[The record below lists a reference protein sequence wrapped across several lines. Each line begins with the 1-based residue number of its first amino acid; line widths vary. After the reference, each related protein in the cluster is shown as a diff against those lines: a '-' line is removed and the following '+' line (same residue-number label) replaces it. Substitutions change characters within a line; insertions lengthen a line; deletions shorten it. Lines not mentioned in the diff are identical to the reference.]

1 MCRQDEAGFPQKQ
14 LETAFLHSL
23 RLLEQNREYLQMHLQ
38 PLKDA
43 RTAQAL
49 EDMEQEAARLERT
62 FRELMELSAPEE
74 PVQKRPVD
82 LCRLLAQL
90 EGLRG
95 EIDAQSSTKL
105 TVDCGGLEQ
114 CFVWGDREMA
124 EQICFHLLSNAL
136 RAAAPGGNIQV
147 CLRQTGQDIRLTI
160 EDDGCGMD
168 EAMLARVSS
177 PFTTTRKTRKV
188 GLGVPM
194 ARQICEMCEG
204 SFAIESKVGVGTVFT
219 VKLAFELAKEEALLP
234 VLSDEAL
241 DFANRDAVFDACK
254 AKAEEL
260 GKKNGWLLYPLGI
273 ALSGK
278 QRTPGGGTDLACM
291 MGREKTLQRV
301 QDAIAKLNG

>member
-114 CFVWGDREMA
+114 CLVWGDREMA

-136 RAAAPGGNIQV
+136 RAAAPGGSIQV
-147 CLRQTGQDIRLTI
+147 CLRWTGQGGRRPG
-160 EDDGCGMD
+160 EGEGCGV
-168 EAMLARVSS
+168 EAF
-177 PFTTTRKTRKV
+177 P
-188 GLGVPM
+188 GL
-194 ARQICEMCEG
+194 
-204 SFAIESKVGVGTVFT
+204 T
-219 VKLAFELAKEEALLP
+219 VKLEL
-234 VLSDEAL
+234 
-241 DFANRDAVFDACK
+241 DAGTKCPRCWNHHPSIGTAEGHPELCPRCAAVVK
-254 AKAEEL
+254 A
-260 GKKNGWLLYPLGI
+260 
-273 ALSGK
+273 
-278 QRTPGGGTDLACM
+278 
-291 MGREKTLQRV
+291 MGLE
-301 QDAIAKLNG
+301 

>member
-62 FRELMELSAPEE
+62 FRELMELSAPEK

-105 TVDCGGLEQ
+105 TVDGGGLEQ
-114 CFVWGDREMA
+114 CLVWGDREMA

-160 EDDGCGMD
+160 EDDGCG
-168 EAMLARVSS
+168 
-177 PFTTTRKTRKV
+177 
-188 GLGVPM
+188 
-194 ARQICEMCEG
+194 
-204 SFAIESKVGVGTVFT
+204 
-219 VKLAFELAKEEALLP
+219 LP
-234 VLSDEAL
+234 EV
-241 DFANRDAVFDACK
+241 
-254 AKAEEL
+254 
-260 GKKNGWLLYPLGI
+260 
-273 ALSGK
+273 
-278 QRTPGGGTDLACM
+278 
-291 MGREKTLQRV
+291 
-301 QDAIAKLNG
+301 

>member
-43 RTAQAL
+43 RAAQAL

-62 FRELMELSAPEE
+62 FRELMELSAPEK

-114 CFVWGDREMA
+114 CLVWGDREMA

-147 CLRQTGQDIRLTI
+147 CLRQGESWLENRRRFLGGAQ
-160 EDDGCGMD
+160 
-168 EAMLARVSS
+168 A
-177 PFTTTRKTRKV
+177 
-188 GLGVPM
+188 GLLLCRRYC
-194 ARQICEMCEG
+194 RQLG
-204 SFAIESKVGVGTVFT
+204 WA
-219 VKLAFELAKEEALLP
+219 LALLP
-234 VLSDEAL
+234 RTPQGVRAELTLPLPTRPFPIETTVEFRSQPSHSDEHSTTAL
-241 DFANRDAVFDACK
+241 QHQLRR
-254 AKAEEL
+254 EL
-260 GKKNGWLLYPLGI
+260 YLFTRRH
-273 ALSGK
+273 SG
-278 QRTPGGGTDLACM
+278 
-291 MGREKTLQRV
+291 
-301 QDAIAKLNG
+301 N

>member
-43 RTAQAL
+43 RAAQAL

-62 FRELMELSAPEE
+62 FRELMELSAPEK

-114 CFVWGDREMA
+114 CLVWGDREMA

-160 EDDGCGMD
+160 EDDGCGLP
-168 EAMLARVSS
+168 EGESWLENRRRFLGGAQA
-177 PFTTTRKTRKV
+177 
-188 GLGVPM
+188 GLLLCRRYC
-194 ARQICEMCEG
+194 RQLG
-204 SFAIESKVGVGTVFT
+204 WA
-219 VKLAFELAKEEALLP
+219 LALLP
-234 VLSDEAL
+234 
-241 DFANRDAVFDACK
+241 
-254 AKAEEL
+254 
-260 GKKNGWLLYPLGI
+260 
-273 ALSGK
+273 
-278 QRTPGGGTDLACM
+278 RTPQGVRAELTLPLPTRPFPIETTVEFRSQPSHPDEHSTTALQHQLR
-291 MGREKTLQRV
+291 RELYLLTRRH
-301 QDAIAKLNG
+301 AGN

>member
-62 FRELMELSAPEE
+62 FRELMELSAPEG

-114 CFVWGDREMA
+114 CLVWGDREMA

-147 CLRQTGQDIRLTI
+147 CLRQTGQDIRRPSRTMAAACRKGRAGSKTAAAFWAVRRR
-160 EDDGCGMD
+160 GCCS
-168 EAMLARVSS
+168 AA
-177 PFTTTRKTRKV
+177 
-188 GLGVPM
+188 
-194 ARQICEMCEG
+194 
-204 SFAIESKVGVGTVFT
+204 
-219 VKLAFELAKEEALLP
+219 
-234 VLSDEAL
+234 
-241 DFANRDAVFDACK
+241 
-254 AKAEEL
+254 
-260 GKKNGWLLYPLGI
+260 GI
-273 ALSGK
+273 AASWAGSLPCCPAHRRASG
-278 QRTPGGGTDLACM
+278 QS
-291 MGREKTLQRV
+291 
-301 QDAIAKLNG
+301 

>member
-82 LCRLLAQL
+82 LCCLLAQL
-90 EGLRG
+90 EGLRS

-114 CFVWGDREMA
+114 CLVWGDREMA

-147 CLRQTGQDIRLTI
+147 CLRQTGR
-160 EDDGCGMD
+160 GG
-168 EAMLARVSS
+168 LARKPPPLSGRCAGGAAALPPVL
-177 PFTTTRKTRKV
+177 PPA
-188 GLGVPM
+188 GLGVCPAAPHTAGCPGRADTAAAHPAVPHRNDGRVPLAAVPPGRTQHHRAAASAPPRAVSAHPQ
-194 ARQICEMCEG
+194 ARRELT
-204 SFAIESKVGVGTVFT
+204 ADSKAVLGRLLDKAVEEY
-219 VKLAFELAKEEALLP
+219 LA
-234 VLSDEAL
+234 
-241 DFANRDAVFDACK
+241 
-254 AKAEEL
+254 
-260 GKKNGWLLYPLGI
+260 
-273 ALSGK
+273 
-278 QRTPGGGTDLACM
+278 M
-291 MGREKTLQRV
+291 
-301 QDAIAKLNG
+301 

>member
-114 CFVWGDREMA
+114 CLVWGDREMA
-124 EQICFHLLSNAL
+124 EQIAFICF
-136 RAAAPGGNIQV
+136 
-147 CLRQTGQDIRLTI
+147 
-160 EDDGCGMD
+160 
-168 EAMLARVSS
+168 
-177 PFTTTRKTRKV
+177 
-188 GLGVPM
+188 
-194 ARQICEMCEG
+194 
-204 SFAIESKVGVGTVFT
+204 
-219 VKLAFELAKEEALLP
+219 
-234 VLSDEAL
+234 
-241 DFANRDAVFDACK
+241 
-254 AKAEEL
+254 
-260 GKKNGWLLYPLGI
+260 
-273 ALSGK
+273 
-278 QRTPGGGTDLACM
+278 RTPCVPPRPAGTSRCAC
-291 MGREKTLQRV
+291 GRPGRTS
-301 QDAIAKLNG
+301 A

>member
-62 FRELMELSAPEE
+62 FRELMELSAPEG

-114 CFVWGDREMA
+114 CLVWGDREMA

-136 RAAAPGGNIQV
+136 RAVAPGGNIQV

-160 EDDGCGMD
+160 EDDGCGLP
-168 EAMLARVSS
+168 EGEGWLENRRRFLGGAQA
-177 PFTTTRKTRKV
+177 
-188 GLGVPM
+188 GLLLCRRYC
-194 ARQICEMCEG
+194 RQLG
-204 SFAIESKVGVGTVFT
+204 W
-219 VKLAFELAKEEALLP
+219 ELALLP
-234 VLSDEAL
+234 
-241 DFANRDAVFDACK
+241 
-254 AKAEEL
+254 
-260 GKKNGWLLYPLGI
+260 
-273 ALSGK
+273 
-278 QRTPGGGTDLACM
+278 RTPQGVRAEL
-291 MGREKTLQRV
+291 TLPLPTRPFPIETTV
-301 QDAIAKLNG
+301 

>member
-95 EIDAQSSTKL
+95 EIDAQRSS
-105 TVDCGGLEQ
+105 
-114 CFVWGDREMA
+114 
-124 EQICFHLLSNAL
+124 
-136 RAAAPGGNIQV
+136 
-147 CLRQTGQDIRLTI
+147 
-160 EDDGCGMD
+160 
-168 EAMLARVSS
+168 
-177 PFTTTRKTRKV
+177 
-188 GLGVPM
+188 
-194 ARQICEMCEG
+194 
-204 SFAIESKVGVGTVFT
+204 
-219 VKLAFELAKEEALLP
+219 
-234 VLSDEAL
+234 
-241 DFANRDAVFDACK
+241 
-254 AKAEEL
+254 
-260 GKKNGWLLYPLGI
+260 
-273 ALSGK
+273 ALSGATGK
-278 QRTPGGGTDLACM
+278 WPNRSASTCFRTPRVPLRPAGTSRCAC
-291 MGREKTLQRV
+291 GRPCRTSV
-301 QDAIAKLNG
+301 

>member
-43 RTAQAL
+43 RAAQAL

-62 FRELMELSAPEE
+62 FRELMELSAPEK

-114 CFVWGDREMA
+114 CLVWGDREMA

-147 CLRQTGQDIRLTI
+147 CRKGRAGSKTAAAFWAVRRR
-160 EDDGCGMD
+160 GCCS
-168 EAMLARVSS
+168 AA
-177 PFTTTRKTRKV
+177 
-188 GLGVPM
+188 
-194 ARQICEMCEG
+194 
-204 SFAIESKVGVGTVFT
+204 
-219 VKLAFELAKEEALLP
+219 
-234 VLSDEAL
+234 
-241 DFANRDAVFDACK
+241 
-254 AKAEEL
+254 
-260 GKKNGWLLYPLGI
+260 GI
-273 ALSGK
+273 AASWVGRLPCCPAHRRASG
-278 QRTPGGGTDLACM
+278 QS
-291 MGREKTLQRV
+291 
-301 QDAIAKLNG
+301 

>member
-114 CFVWGDREMA
+114 CLVWGDREMA

-147 CLRQTGQDIRLTI
+147 CLRQTVQDIRLTI
-160 EDDGCGMD
+160 EDDGCGLP
-168 EAMLARVSS
+168 EGEGWLENRRRFLGGAQA
-177 PFTTTRKTRKV
+177 
-188 GLGVPM
+188 GLLLCRRYC
-194 ARQICEMCEG
+194 RQLG
-204 SFAIESKVGVGTVFT
+204 W
-219 VKLAFELAKEEALLP
+219 ELALLP
-234 VLSDEAL
+234 
-241 DFANRDAVFDACK
+241 
-254 AKAEEL
+254 
-260 GKKNGWLLYPLGI
+260 
-273 ALSGK
+273 
-278 QRTPGGGTDLACM
+278 RTPQGGPGRADTAAAHPAVPHRNDGRVPLAAVPP
-291 MGREKTLQRV
+291 GRTQHHRAAASAPPRAVSAHPQARRELTADSEAVLGRLLDKAVEEYL
-301 QDAIAKLNG
+301 AM

>member
-62 FRELMELSAPEE
+62 FRELMELSAPER

-105 TVDCGGLEQ
+105 TVDCGGLER
-114 CFVWGDREMA
+114 CLVWGDREMA

-160 EDDGCGMD
+160 EDDGCGLP
-168 EAMLARVSS
+168 EGEGWLENRRRFLGGAQA
-177 PFTTTRKTRKV
+177 
-188 GLGVPM
+188 GLLLCRRYC
-194 ARQICEMCEG
+194 RQLG
-204 SFAIESKVGVGTVFT
+204 W
-219 VKLAFELAKEEALLP
+219 ELALLP
-234 VLSDEAL
+234 
-241 DFANRDAVFDACK
+241 
-254 AKAEEL
+254 
-260 GKKNGWLLYPLGI
+260 
-273 ALSGK
+273 
-278 QRTPGGGTDLACM
+278 RTPQGVRAELTLPLPTRPFPIETTVEFRSQPSHPDEHSATALQHQLR
-291 MGREKTLQRV
+291 RELYLLTRRH
-301 QDAIAKLNG
+301 AGN

>member
-105 TVDCGGLEQ
+105 TVD
-114 CFVWGDREMA
+114 WGW
-124 EQICFHLLSNAL
+124 
-136 RAAAPGGNIQV
+136 
-147 CLRQTGQDIRLTI
+147 
-160 EDDGCGMD
+160 
-168 EAMLARVSS
+168 SS
-177 PFTTTRKTRKV
+177 
-188 GLGVPM
+188 
-194 ARQICEMCEG
+194 
-204 SFAIESKVGVGTVFT
+204 
-219 VKLAFELAKEEALLP
+219 
-234 VLSDEAL
+234 
-241 DFANRDAVFDACK
+241 
-254 AKAEEL
+254 
-260 GKKNGWLLYPLGI
+260 
-273 ALSGK
+273 ALSGATGK
-278 QRTPGGGTDLACM
+278 WPNRSASTCFRTPCVPPRPAGTSRCAC
-291 MGREKTLQRV
+291 GRPGRTS
-301 QDAIAKLNG
+301 A

>member
-114 CFVWGDREMA
+114 CLVWGDREMA

-136 RAAAPGGNIQV
+136 RAAAPAG
-147 CLRQTGQDIRLTI
+147 T
-160 EDDGCGMD
+160 
-168 EAMLARVSS
+168 S
-177 PFTTTRKTRKV
+177 
-188 GLGVPM
+188 GVP
-194 ARQICEMCEG
+194 AADRAGHPSDHRGRWLRPAGREGWLENRRRFLGGAQAGLLLCRRYCRQLG
-204 SFAIESKVGVGTVFT
+204 W
-219 VKLAFELAKEEALLP
+219 ELALLP
-234 VLSDEAL
+234 
-241 DFANRDAVFDACK
+241 
-254 AKAEEL
+254 
-260 GKKNGWLLYPLGI
+260 
-273 ALSGK
+273 
-278 QRTPGGGTDLACM
+278 RTPQGSG
-291 MGREKTLQRV
+291 
-301 QDAIAKLNG
+301 

>member
-14 LETAFLHSL
+14 LGTAFLHSL

-43 RTAQAL
+43 RAAQAL

-114 CFVWGDREMA
+114 CLVWGDREMA

-160 EDDGCGMD
+160 EDDGCGLGATYNIRVGMGLQNMRARAQSIGA
-168 EAMLARVSS
+168 ELTIGSSFRGGMLVRITVQWQS
-177 PFTTTRKTRKV
+177 
-188 GLGVPM
+188 G
-194 ARQICEMCEG
+194 RQ
-204 SFAIESKVGVGTVFT
+204 AT
-219 VKLAFELAKEEALLP
+219 A
-234 VLSDEAL
+234 
-241 DFANRDAVFDACK
+241 
-254 AKAEEL
+254 
-260 GKKNGWLLYPLGI
+260 
-273 ALSGK
+273 
-278 QRTPGGGTDLACM
+278 
-291 MGREKTLQRV
+291 
-301 QDAIAKLNG
+301 

>member
-43 RTAQAL
+43 RAAQAL

-114 CFVWGDREMA
+114 CLVWGDREMA

-160 EDDGCGMD
+160 EDDGCGLP
-168 EAMLARVSS
+168 EGEGWLENRRRFLGGAQA
-177 PFTTTRKTRKV
+177 
-188 GLGVPM
+188 GLLLCRRYC
-194 ARQICEMCEG
+194 RQLG
-204 SFAIESKVGVGTVFT
+204 W
-219 VKLAFELAKEEALLP
+219 ELAVLP
-234 VLSDEAL
+234 RTLKGD
-241 DFANRDAVFDACK
+241 
-254 AKAEEL
+254 
-260 GKKNGWLLYPLGI
+260 
-273 ALSGK
+273 
-278 QRTPGGGTDLACM
+278 QR
-291 MGREKTLQRV
+291 K
-301 QDAIAKLNG
+301 I